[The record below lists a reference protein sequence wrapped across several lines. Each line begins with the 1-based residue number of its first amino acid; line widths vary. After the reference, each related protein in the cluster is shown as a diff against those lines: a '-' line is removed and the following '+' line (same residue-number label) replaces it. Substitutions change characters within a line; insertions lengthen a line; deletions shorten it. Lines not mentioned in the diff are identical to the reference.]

1 MRKINKKIEFKI
13 AADGS
18 SASGKTTG
26 GKLIAKK
33 LKMKFLSSGALYR
46 FCALKTLENKNTY
59 NVKFINKIANSITLK
74 KLQNKKLYSPEVAKL
89 SSIIAKKPYV
99 RKALKGFQKNF
110 IKKSKLVVVEG
121 RDIGSKI
128 MPNADLK
135 LFFTCSTKEKAK
147 RRLKEF
153 KSLNKKIT
161 LKQVE
166 KALIQRDKEDTKR
179 KISPLIMTKNAV
191 LVDTT
196 KLTIKQMEAKL
207 TNLVKNSIKK
217 NMEIYKDLSS
227 PASQQFEK
235 LLNSQLSKNKIEE
248 GKIIEG
254 KITKITDKYVFLFIP
269 GLKSEPVIDI
279 NEMKMIGMQD
289 KVVEGAEVSVLLEKI
304 EDKNG
309 DVVVSAQKAQKI
321 KGWYEL
327 EKAYEDNQSI
337 NGKITSKCKGG
348 VIVEHIETGSLMF
361 CPGSQISDKP
371 MKSVDH
377 LIGVEQKFAIIKLD
391 KVRGNACVSRRQI
404 VSSHKKED
412 KAKIIEKFKV
422 GDIIKDA
429 VVKGYSSFGCFFEVN
444 NEIDVLV
451 HLQEI
456 SYSRVNHPDEI
467 FNIGEKHDLKVIS
480 IDMEKLQIGCSI
492 KQLSPDPFEHISNYE
507 IGKPY
512 KVKVVKITDYG
523 CFCELEPGLSTLLHS
538 SEISWT
544 KKNIS
549 PKKLFK
555 VGDQIDCVITEIDK
569 DKRRVAISHRLTN
582 ENPYTTLE
590 NKYPVGSDIDGV
602 VTSAN
607 EYALYVK
614 LGDFDIDGFLHSNDL
629 SYSGK
634 PEDELKKHKKGE
646 KLKVRVLEI
655 KKEEQKVRV
664 GLKQLEKDPFD
675 FFKGKKVNDI
685 ITVQVVSSD
694 SKGLMVKPEGCDLE
708 FLIKK
713 SQIAVSA
720 ADARP
725 SRFVGGERID
735 SAIAEINFD
744 KRKVNLSIKL
754 LEELQNKE
762 AVDKFSSP
770 LSGKN
775 LPFSSLSEKL
785 DDKKKKET
793 E

>member
-1 MRKINKKIEFKI
+1 
-13 AADGS
+13 
-18 SASGKTTG
+18 
-26 GKLIAKK
+26 
-33 LKMKFLSSGALYR
+33 
-46 FCALKTLENKNTY
+46 
-59 NVKFINKIANSITLK
+59 
-74 KLQNKKLYSPEVAKL
+74 
-89 SSIIAKKPYV
+89 
-99 RKALKGFQKNF
+99 
-110 IKKSKLVVVEG
+110 
-121 RDIGSKI
+121 
-128 MPNADLK
+128 
-135 LFFTCSTKEKAK
+135 
-147 RRLKEF
+147 
-153 KSLNKKIT
+153 
-161 LKQVE
+161 
-166 KALIQRDKEDTKR
+166 
-179 KISPLIMTKNAV
+179 
-191 LVDTT
+191 
-196 KLTIKQMEAKL
+196 
-207 TNLVKNSIKK
+207 
-217 NMEIYKDLSS
+217 MEIYKDLSS
-227 PASQQFEK
+227 PATQQFEK

-254 KITKITDKYVFLFIP
+254 KVTKITDKYVFLFIP
-269 GLKSEPVIDI
+269 GLKSEPVIDV

-289 KVVEGAEVSVLLEKI
+289 KVKEGATIPVLLEKI

-309 DVVVSAQKAQKI
+309 DVIVSAHKAQKI
-321 KGWYEL
+321 KGWYQL
-327 EKAYEDNQSI
+327 EKAYEDNESI

-371 MKSVDH
+371 LKNIDH

-404 VSSHKKED
+404 VSSNKKED

-422 GDIIKDA
+422 GDVIKDA

-480 IDMEKLQIGCSI
+480 IDMDKLQIGCSI

-538 SEISWT
+538 SEISWS
-544 KKNIS
+544 KKTIS

-555 VGDQIDCVITEIDK
+555 VGDTIQCVITEIDK
-569 DKRRVAISHRLTN
+569 EKRRVAISHRLTT

-590 NKYPVGSDIDGV
+590 NQYPVGSDIDGIIS
-602 VTSAN
+602 SAN
-607 EYALYVK
+607 EYALYIK
-614 LGDFDIDGFLHSNDL
+614 LGEFDIDGFLHSNDL
-629 SYSGK
+629 SYTGK
-634 PEDELKKHKKGE
+634 PEDELKKYKKGE

-655 KKEEQKVRV
+655 KKDEQKVRV
-664 GLKQLEKDPFD
+664 GLKQLVKDPFD
-675 FFKGKKVNDI
+675 FFKDKKLNET
-685 ITVQVVSSD
+685 ITVQVLSSD
-694 SKGLMVKPEGCDLE
+694 SKGLMVKPEGCELE

-735 SAIAEINFD
+735 AAIAELNFD
-744 KRKVNLSIKL
+744 KRKVSLSIKL

-762 AVDKFSSP
+762 AVSKFSSP

-775 LPFSSLSEKL
+775 LPFSSLSEQL
-785 DDKKKKET
+785 DDKKKKKDSE
-793 E
+793 

>member
-1 MRKINKKIEFKI
+1 
-13 AADGS
+13 
-18 SASGKTTG
+18 
-26 GKLIAKK
+26 
-33 LKMKFLSSGALYR
+33 
-46 FCALKTLENKNTY
+46 
-59 NVKFINKIANSITLK
+59 
-74 KLQNKKLYSPEVAKL
+74 
-89 SSIIAKKPYV
+89 
-99 RKALKGFQKNF
+99 
-110 IKKSKLVVVEG
+110 
-121 RDIGSKI
+121 
-128 MPNADLK
+128 
-135 LFFTCSTKEKAK
+135 
-147 RRLKEF
+147 
-153 KSLNKKIT
+153 
-161 LKQVE
+161 
-166 KALIQRDKEDTKR
+166 
-179 KISPLIMTKNAV
+179 
-191 LVDTT
+191 
-196 KLTIKQMEAKL
+196 
-207 TNLVKNSIKK
+207 
-217 NMEIYKDLSS
+217 MEIYKDLST
-227 PASQQFEK
+227 PASKQFEK

-254 KITKITDKYVFLFIP
+254 KITKITDKYIFLFIP

-289 KVVEGAEVSVLLEKI
+289 KVMEGASISVLLEKI

-309 DVVVSAQKAQKI
+309 DVIVSAQKAQKI

-348 VIVEHIETGSLMF
+348 VIVEHLETGSLMF

-371 MKSVDH
+371 MKSIDH

-391 KVRGNACVSRRQI
+391 KIRGNACVSRRQI

-422 GDIIKDA
+422 GDLIKDA

-507 IGKPY
+507 TGKPY

-544 KKNIS
+544 KKNLS

-569 DKRRVAISHRLTN
+569 DKRRVAISHRLTT
-582 ENPYTTLE
+582 ENPYSILE
-590 NKYPVGSDIDGV
+590 KKCPVGSDIDGI
-602 VTSAN
+602 VTSSN
-607 EYALYVK
+607 EYAIYVK
-614 LGDFDIDGFLHSNDL
+614 LDGFDIDGFLHSNDL
-629 SYSGK
+629 SYTGK
-634 PEDELKKHKKGE
+634 PEDELKKYKKGD

-655 KKEEQKVRV
+655 KKDDQKVRV
-664 GLKQLEKDPFD
+664 GLKQLKKDPFD
-675 FFKGKKVNDI
+675 WFKDKKVNDA
-685 ITVQVVSSD
+685 ITVQVTSSD
-694 SKGLMVKPEGCDLE
+694 SKGLMVKPEGCELE

-713 SQIAVSA
+713 SQIAVNV

-735 SAIAEINFD
+735 SAIAELNIE
-744 KRKVNLSIKL
+744 KRKVSLSIKL

-785 DDKKKKET
+785 VDKKKKGT